1 VGDGEEQFLKE
12 NLTHFIQ
19 ASGVPLPGLG
29 DFGYYFLLSVQRQ
42 EHFVHSFHE
51 AEILLEV
58 DSVFA
63 LVESWLLAHELPK
76 EAGLFFKGLVI
87 EDLLVVSLHYD
98 VLDHEFITTA
108 FTSKFF
114 FS

>member
-1 VGDGEEQFLKE
+1 MGDGEEQFLKE

-51 AEILLEV
+51 LQTPTHVSYNNTEN
-58 DSVFA
+58 STKPN
-63 LVESWLLAHELPK
+63 LVKNQGCEGSWQLNN
-76 EAGLFFKGLVI
+76 
-87 EDLLVVSLHYD
+87 
-98 VLDHEFITTA
+98 TTA
-108 FTSKFF
+108 NR
-114 FS
+114 